1 MDWTA
6 IGGVVALIGM
16 LVTLG
21 TITAKISTS
30 FGKFDAAVKRQEEF
44 IKNSQQTHRDLYH
57 AIENDEKE
65 IAKHEVRI
73 HNLEEWKKDHQKQSN
88 HREGLKNEN

>member
-1 MDWTA
+1 MDWSA
-6 IGGVVALIGM
+6 IGGVVAVVGM
-16 LVTLG
+16 LITMG

-44 IKNSQQTHRDLYH
+44 IKKSHETHRDLYH
-57 AIENDEKE
+57 AIEGNEKE

-73 HNLEEWKKDHQKQSN
+73 HNLEEWKKDSQK
-88 HREGLKNEN
+88 